1 MHNLNIYNQN
11 NKKFSKHLYF
21 QKQIKKPYQSTVS
34 FFNFLK
40 KYKLINSSIID
51 FGCGNGA
58 NLYYLQNKFKVK
70 KKLLG
75 IDKNQYLIHEAKKN
89 FYKINNLNFKKKNI
103 LKIGEEYKNIFDGA
117 ISLQTLS
124 FLEDYKLAV
133 KNMSILNVNF
143 IAVSSLFWE
152 GLIDFNIKVNFLENS
167 SFKRNVK
174 KFSYY
179 NIYSIKNYI
188 NFMKN
193 LGYSKNYFVKFNPV
207 KKINSKN
214 KKEMGTY
221 TINYKNKLIQI
232 SGPIIMNWY
241 FILSIR

>member
-11 NKKFSKHLYF
+11 NKNFSKHLYF

-40 KYKLINSSIID
+40 KYKLINSSIVD
-51 FGCGNGA
+51 LGCGNGA

-75 IDKNQYLIHEAKKN
+75 IDKNQYLIDQAKKK
-89 FYKINNLNFKKKNI
+89 FHLIKNLNFKKKNI
-103 LKIGEEYKNIFDGA
+103 LKIGKEYKNIFDGA
-117 ISLQTLS
+117 ISLQNLS
-124 FLEDYKLAV
+124 FLEDYKETI
-133 KNMSILNVNF
+133 KNINSLNVNF

-152 GLIDFNIKVNFLENS
+152 GLIDFKIKVNFLEDTS
-167 SFKRNVK
+167 HKRNVRN
-174 KFSYY
+174 FSYY

-188 NFMKN
+188 NLMKK
-193 LGYSKNYFVKFNPV
+193 LGYSKNYFIKFNPE
-207 KKINSKN
+207 KKINFKD
-214 KKEMGTY
+214 KKKMGTY
-221 TINYKNKLIQI
+221 TVNLKNKLMQI

-241 FILSIR
+241 FILSVK